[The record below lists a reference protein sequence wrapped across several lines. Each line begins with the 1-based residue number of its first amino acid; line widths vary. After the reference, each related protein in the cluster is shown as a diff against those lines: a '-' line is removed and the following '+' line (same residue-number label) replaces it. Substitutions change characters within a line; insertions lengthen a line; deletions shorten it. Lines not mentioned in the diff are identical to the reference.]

1 MVANIVGVVKDT
13 HRPIDT
19 MLNIFV
25 CAPEADVDTAVEEAL
40 GIVSAVV
47 FE

>member
-1 MVANIVGVVKDT
+1 MVANIVGVAKDT
-13 HRPIDT
+13 YRPIDT
-19 MLNIFV
+19 MLNIFI
-25 CAPEADVDTAVEEAL
+25 CATKADVDTAVEKAL